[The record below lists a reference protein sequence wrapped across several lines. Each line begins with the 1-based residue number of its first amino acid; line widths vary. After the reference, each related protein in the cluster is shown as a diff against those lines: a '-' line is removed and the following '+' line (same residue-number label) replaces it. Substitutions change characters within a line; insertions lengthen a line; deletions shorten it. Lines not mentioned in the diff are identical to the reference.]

1 MKDQYTAPPRLI
13 LACGEAPLGRIL
25 SHTLSSLGAEVECV
39 HTHKALVGRILSA
52 DYDIIITRFAEPLLE
67 SRRAVALLR
76 GCHTPR
82 PNRRTL
88 YVIADRLTAEE
99 SVALLER
106 GVSQLFATP
115 FSTTRLGQKVLGELI
130 KCRERCRCTL

>member
-1 MKDQYTAPPRLI
+1 MKDQHLAPPRLL

-39 HTHKALVGRILSA
+39 HSHKALVGRILRGE
-52 DYDIIITRFAEPLLE
+52 YDIIITRFTEPLLE
-67 SRRAVALLR
+67 SRRVVALLR
-76 GCHTPR
+76 GSYALHPT
-82 PNRRTL
+82 RRVL
-88 YVIADRLTAEE
+88 YVIADSLTAEE

-115 FSTTRLGQKVLGELI
+115 ISTTRLGQKVSYELT
-130 KCRERCRCTL
+130 KHRERCKCAL